1 MREGTPDDVRTRPA
15 TPAPGALLSP
25 LLLAALLAAPP
36 ALAQDEPPQAEP
48 PAEAPAEAPA
58 AEAPAAE
65 AAPAPAPAPPTCDG
79 PEHAQFDFWV
89 GEWDVHEWGKEGEK
103 KPAHNSITKIHNGCA
118 LREDYHSPSGYE
130 GSSVNFY
137 DRFDSRWHQTWIDGS
152 GTPLYLVGGLEDGKM
167 VMADSPDDGRPWS
180 RITWTPQPDGSVRQ
194 TWEMSRDEGET
205 WDVAFD
211 GRYVRQ
217 GG

>member
-15 TPAPGALLSP
+15 MPALGALLSP

-48 PAEAPAEAPA
+48 PADAPAEAP

-137 DRFDSRWHQTWIDGS
+137 DRFDGHWHQTWIDGS

-194 TWEMSRDEGET
+194 TWEMSRDEGGT